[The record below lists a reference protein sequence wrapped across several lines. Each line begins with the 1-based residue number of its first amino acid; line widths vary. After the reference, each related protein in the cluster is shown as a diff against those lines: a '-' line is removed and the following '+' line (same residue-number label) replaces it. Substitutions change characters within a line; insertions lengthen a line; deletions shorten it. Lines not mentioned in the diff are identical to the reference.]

1 MSSALIKNLPRSIQ
15 TKLFND
21 LFYFPLIFN
30 NSYLEEYF
38 EYLQNID
45 IQSQTVELPGKALN
59 WWEVL

>member
-30 NSYLEEYF
+30 SSYLEEYF